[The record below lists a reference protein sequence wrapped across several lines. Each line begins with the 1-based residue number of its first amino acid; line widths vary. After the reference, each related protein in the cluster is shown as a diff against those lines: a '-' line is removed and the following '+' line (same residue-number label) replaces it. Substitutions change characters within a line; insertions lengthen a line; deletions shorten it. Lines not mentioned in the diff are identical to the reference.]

1 MELSKIGHHFRKW
14 NDFKM
19 TLSKNVNNK
28 KVLLNLHSSMKK
40 NQKDLNEFWHRK
52 LTLKVRIC
60 HILKPLCYS
69 NLQNSM
75 ISFDCSW
82 CLAKTFFLY
91 HYLENSTTDIAIR
104 YRISLKQKN
113 ICQMTAITNCNVL
126 IISRFFFFRSEQ
138 LIKSNKFKCFKRY
151 YKMRLPR
158 FAL

>member
-1 MELSKIGHHFRKW
+1 MP
-14 NDFKM
+14 
-19 TLSKNVNNK
+19 
-28 KVLLNLHSSMKK
+28 LNLYSSMKK
-40 NQKDLNEFWHRK
+40 KNNKKIWMNFDIENWLWKSQFGTFWN
-52 LTLKVRIC
+52 
-60 HILKPLCYS
+60 LCYT

-75 ISFDCSW
+75 ISFDYSW
-82 CLAKTFFLY
+82 FLAKTFLILY
-91 HYLENSTTDIAIR
+91 PYLGNSTTGIAIR

-151 YKMRLPR
+151 YKMKLPR